1 MAQEMDLHD
10 QNHSHLLN
18 RLCQH
23 SWHTLFRLELNWKLY
38 ELWKISSKKKTK
50 TDKHPHLSE
59 PSDRCLSQS
68 LQRYYRLSREPSEPK
83 TTRMHSYPIVQ
94 LSVEN
99 ICDTFN
105 GVSTI
110 WLRQTFA
117 NKEMRCYHHRSA
129 EAAAAALAS
138 TKKAQNETKQAIKCV
153 IGTDPPGRVCCKL
166 FYISR
171 LGTLVHSK
179 SRAEGRYERKRRYLK
194 IGHFGQSS
202 KITPAIAQIRRC
214 SLR

>member
-10 QNHSHLLN
+10 QNHSRLLN
-18 RLCQH
+18 TLCQH
-23 SWHTLFRLELNWKLY
+23 SWHTLFRPELNSKLY
-38 ELWKISSKKKTK
+38 GLWEISSKKKTTTNK
-50 TDKHPHLSE
+50 TSTSE
-59 PSDRCLSQS
+59 RSKRS
-68 LQRYYRLSREPSEPK
+68 LFESISATLLPLISRAEWTK
-83 TTRMHSYPIVQ
+83 ITRMHSYPLVQ

-138 TKKAQNETKQAIKCV
+138 TKKAQNERKKTSNKMCYRYWSTRPCV
-153 IGTDPPGRVCCKL
+153 L
-166 FYISR
+166 
-171 LGTLVHSK
+171 
-179 SRAEGRYERKRRYLK
+179 
-194 IGHFGQSS
+194 
-202 KITPAIAQIRRC
+202 
-214 SLR
+214 

>member
-1 MAQEMDLHD
+1 M
-10 QNHSHLLN
+10 LLPLIS
-18 RLCQH
+18 RAE
-23 SWHTLFRLELNWKLY
+23 WT
-38 ELWKISSKKKTK
+38 KI
-50 TDKHPHLSE
+50 
-59 PSDRCLSQS
+59 
-68 LQRYYRLSREPSEPK
+68 
-83 TTRMHSYPIVQ
+83 TRMHSYPLVQ

-117 NKEMRCYHHRSA
+117 NKEMRCYHHRSV

-138 TKKAQNETKQAIKCV
+138 TKTAQNETKQAIKC
-153 IGTDPPGRVCCKL
+153 TDLPGRVCCKRC
-166 FYISR
+166 YISR
-171 LGTLVHSK
+171 LGTLVHRK

-214 SLR
+214 SLT